1 MTCEL
6 TAQHVTSYVASRCFL
21 LVVCAN
27 VLKENDIEDVE
38 LVEEFRVAK
47 YDLCGSILSYHRF
60 EARLDEI
67 VESLLTRSLHGR

>member
-1 MTCEL
+1 MRKRSQE
-6 TAQHVTSYVASRCFL
+6 
-21 LVVCAN
+21 
-27 VLKENDIEDVE
+27 KDIEDVE

-47 YDLCGSILSYHRF
+47 YDLFSSILSYHRF